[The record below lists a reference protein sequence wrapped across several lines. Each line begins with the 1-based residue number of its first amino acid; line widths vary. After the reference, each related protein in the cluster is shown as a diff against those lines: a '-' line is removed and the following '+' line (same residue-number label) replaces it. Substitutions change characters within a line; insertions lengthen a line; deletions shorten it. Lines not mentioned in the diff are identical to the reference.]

1 MMVLARGRP
10 DRPRR
15 PVPAM
20 TWLSAGL
27 MVGFVFAFQWL
38 GIVPAMV
45 LLCVGLPVLWGERR
59 WHLVLPFGLAFP
71 LAVYVLFAEV
81 LDVHFEASPL
91 VFW

>member
-1 MMVLARGRP
+1 
-10 DRPRR
+10 
-15 PVPAM
+15 
-20 TWLSAGL
+20 
-27 MVGFVFAFQWL
+27 
-38 GIVPAMV
+38 MV

-81 LDVHFEASPL
+81 LDVHFEPSPL